1 MQWFM
6 KGKRA
11 MQAWPPLAELAYFEE
26 YVRTWRGRG
35 IPSALR
41 LRDRLA
47 RPGSGGNRGRGTERR
62 AARGSKAEGTPAV

>member
-1 MQWFM
+1 MATSTSLSAPDHPYASVASTRIMQWFL

-11 MQAWPPLAELAYFEE
+11 MQAWGPLAELAYFEE

-35 IPSALR
+35 ISALR

-47 RPGSGGNRGRGTERR
+47 RPG
-62 AARGSKAEGTPAV
+62 